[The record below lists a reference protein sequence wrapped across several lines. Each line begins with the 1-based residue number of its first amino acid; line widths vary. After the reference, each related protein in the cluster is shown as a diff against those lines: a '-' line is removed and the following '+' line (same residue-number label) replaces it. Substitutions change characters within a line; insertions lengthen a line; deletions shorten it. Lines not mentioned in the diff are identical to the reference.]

1 MVVSNKHYKKS
12 STILKRHLSKRETSK
27 RQRSKSSKNYDSKKC
42 LKCNFVHCK
51 CKHSKLS
58 SEHKGGV
65 IFFRNLFKAKPRNS
79 TPPEVRFKNCAILKL
94 SIRKKSDITLDLVYE
109 GEVES
114 TKKNTDKLY
123 YVLNSQQLDSQLY
136 GSLADPSVDLKNYM
150 LCTHNTRIRCFVDKF
165 FKVEGRAEITN
176 EEHKTVEFKMRTCKQ
191 KTLLQDSIINEVNA
205 DIYIM
210 RHGDAEHNPI
220 VGFFPKL
227 KQATPFLG
235 IRDTTLT
242 ENGIKQATTAG
253 TSSNVSTI
261 KFDKIFASKLKR
273 TRETINTF
281 FSTFNKEKNK
291 DNPIYILP
299 CANELQNFNHKG
311 CSENGTIVAPENISS
326 CNCANQNIQSC
337 NSNTEKHCIKEGQHE
352 LNWEFYNTKPK
363 EICNTSN
370 MIQIL
375 LEFAKQIDATG
386 KVLYYTNK

>member
-12 STILKRHLSKRETSK
+12 TTILKRHLSKRETSK

-42 LKCNFVHCK
+42 LKCNFEHCK

-65 IFFRNLFKAKPRNS
+65 IFFRNLFKATPRNS
-79 TPPEVRFKNCAILKL
+79 TPPEVRFQNCAILKL
-94 SIRKKSDITLDLVYE
+94 SIRKNSDITLDLVYK
-109 GEVES
+109 GEFKR
-114 TKKNTDKLY
+114 TTKNTDKLY
-123 YVLNSQQLDSQLY
+123 YVLNSEQLDSQLY
-136 GSLADPSVDLKNYM
+136 GSLAVPSVVGLKNYM

-165 FKVEGRAEITN
+165 FKVEGSAEITN

-191 KTLLQDSIINEVNA
+191 KTLLQDSSIINEVNA

-210 RHGDAEHNPI
+210 RHGDAEHNAI

-227 KQATPFLG
+227 KQTTPLG

-242 ENGIKQATTAG
+242 ENGIKQATKAG

-273 TRETINTF
+273 TRETINMF
-281 FSTFNKEKNK
+281 FSTVNNDINK
-291 DNPIYILP
+291 DDTSIYILP

-311 CSENGTIVAPENISS
+311 CSENGIIVAPENKSS

-337 NSNTEKHCIKEGQHE
+337 NSNTEKHCTEQGKYK
-352 LNWEFYNTKPK
+352 LNWELYNTKPK

-375 LEFAKQIDATG
+375 LEFAKQIDATA
-386 KVLYYTNK
+386 KVALL